1 MCFPKKMTK
10 SHLPKTQII
19 NIIKL
24 KAKDKYKIE
33 KDYINYVFKILQN
46 RLIY

>member
-1 MCFPKKMTK
+1 MTK

-24 KAKDKYKIE
+24 KTKDKYKIE
-33 KDYINYVFKILQN
+33 KDYINYVYKI
-46 RLIY
+46 I